1 MYSSGSPEHQ
11 TDNTE
16 NRGEF
21 IDKLQRAR
29 ASVKNSVPQ
38 PILSKPGPTKL
49 ILGNWALSCKKEKEL
64 LIHNTDG
71 QQQTT
76 ILRED
81 LPGFIFESNRGTKH
95 SFTAETFLGP
105 ELASGWA
112 ERRPVAN
119 NNAVSSQSRS
129 RLSAKTEALKAQVG
143 ERARAL
149 YSRHLAS
156 AATRQ
161 PRPPVARLRALL
173 AGMQRIATQ
182 PTGDWQK
189 ELSESLEQL
198 SELLCGEELL
208 SAYELQSSG
217 LAPALLQVLSPQ
229 TNDVP
234 GQLAER
240 EAIVRAWVSNS
251 VEAGA
256 ALASRLVAVLE
267 SVERLCVHL
276 ASADAPPPQAQALHH
291 LTKRIRFGCQTPW
304 GGAALASRLVA
315 VLESVERLCVHLASA
330 DAPPPQAQALHHLTK
345 RIRYTQQPCSSS
357 WSIIETFVRAWVS
370 NSVEAGAALASRLV
384 AVLESVERL
393 CVHLAS
399 ADAPPPQAQ
408 ALHHLTKRIRLRVER
423 ATEENG
429 EEASNNS
436 NNAARNLKVEAL
448 VTVRQLERFLAKSVA
463 RQWYD
468 MERTTFNFVQ
478 KIKAEAPITFTYDH
492 DFDENGVLYFIGSN
506 GGTCEWVNPGAH
518 GLVSVWSS
526 DGRQLPYG
534 RAEDALSRSPEPLN
548 VHTNDDRRA
557 FIAVDLGLHI
567 VPTAYTLRHARG
579 YGRSAL
585 RNWLFQMSMD
595 GATWNTLLA
604 HNDEQALQ
612 EPGSTATWRLRVDAP
627 YRYLRIQQN
636 GKNSSGQNHYLSLSG
651 LEVYGKV
658 VSVIETPPR
667 QCGRDTSA
675 AATRGGRRWSRG
687 TRGLC
692 AGARVMRGPDWKWRD
707 QDGPHPAMGTVT
719 SDLHNGWVDVRWDH
733 GGRNSYRM
741 GAEGKFDLKSHST
754 PSLPEATAPD
764 HQVSVASTEQA
775 SSADNISA
783 EEMASN
789 MTRPRM
795 HATDLSAINNS
806 THHIN
811 TDLATIVESLT
822 LGAEGNNCMSD
833 LGNTSFTNMDMGPT
847 SITDITKPYPAKQPA
862 PEGDSQQLEEESGS
876 GYDEHKDGG
885 SGNMSASEPDLTQQ
899 GAARLL
905 ETLGVGRA
913 SGAGRGN
920 PPRSNRASHS
930 SSLFPSL
937 VRLALSSNFPGGLL
951 SAAQSYPSLAP
962 NAQNALTLSLTSTSS
977 ESEQVSYSVVCSSLV
992 VALSSNFPGG
1002 LLSAAQSYPSLAPN
1016 AQNALT
1022 LSPHLLPVS
1031 EQVSY
1036 SVVCSSLVVALS
1048 SNFPG
1053 GLLSAAQSYP
1063 SLAPNAQNALTLSL
1077 TSTSSESEQVSY
1089 SVVCSSLVV
1098 ALSSNFPGGLLSAAQ
1113 SYPSLAPNAQNALTL
1128 SLTST
1133 SSERAALSSNF
1144 PGGLLSAAQSYP
1156 SLAPNAQ
1163 NALTLSVTSTSSESE
1178 QVSYSVVCS
1187 SLIVALSSNFPGGL
1201 LSAAQSYPS
1210 LAPNAQNALTLS
1222 LTSTS
1227 SESEQVS
1234 LEDFLE
1240 SCRAPALLTELEDD
1254 DEGDD
1259 TLDSDKENEPTYQ
1272 EVASFYQVSRNLL
1285 SLMEEEALE
1294 AVRGGC
1300 GGSGAGGPRQRRP
1313 WDDDFVLK
1321 RQFSALIPA
1330 FDPRP
1335 GRTNLN
1341 QTVDLD
1347 IPLDDLSDEDDVSEP
1362 TASASNA
1369 NTSDDGN
1376 ATNGNVTNG
1385 NVTTGNTTSGR
1396 LPALRLVL
1404 SAGGT
1409 SLPLERPSWTLY
1421 RAVLALNAKLPA
1433 HDTHRD
1439 TTYTL
1444 TYKEIEG
1451 MDTFASSSDSEDD
1464 EPCDPDRGIA
1474 GAEGTEG
1481 AMATCCVRVLRRL
1494 RAAAPALPADSLLS
1508 TKLTNKLHQQLQEP
1522 LALAAEA
1529 IPHWCQQLNDWCPF
1543 LFPLETR
1550 QMFFACTA
1558 FGTSRTIVWLQA
1570 QRDRA
1575 IDRQSS
1581 VVSGSDPAL
1590 VPTAERLVPVPVPVG
1605 DQADVLRVHC
1615 LRDLQDHRVAAG
1627 AEGPRYRQ
1635 AEVNIRLT
1643 LKLSKGKQFC
1653 TQLSNTKTFPKPE
1666 PFHTNTISKH
1676 PTEKPSLNPRRPTQ
1690 NCPKT
1695 QTGKQKTVPKHKQ
1708 SNTKT
1713 PVALAAEAIPHW
1725 CQQLNDWCPFL
1736 FPLETRQMFFACTAF
1751 GTSRTIVWL
1760 QAQRDRAIDRQRA
1773 GNTVSPRRAELEAT
1787 EFRMGR
1793 LRHER
1798 VRIPRS
1804 PDLLRSAMQVMRV
1817 HASRKSVLE
1826 VEFAGEEGTGLGPTL
1841 EFYALVAAELQR
1853 ADLCMWLHDS
1863 PLADDDR
1870 APHHLIAPNEKPAG
1884 YYVTRVGG
1892 VFLAKVLQDGR
1903 LVDLPL
1909 SEPFLRL
1916 MCGEELT
1923 TEHLKE
1929 VDPIRHSTARRPP
1942 GGSPA
1947 LGAVPATDVRRGVD
1961 HGTSQRGRPY
1971 QAQVSD
1977 YVLSLGNETMCCKYC
1992 KTAAWWTC
2000 RYYVLQVLQDGRLV
2014 DLPLSEPFLRLM
2026 CGEELTTE
2034 HLKEV
2039 DPIRHRFLEK
2049 VLQVADEYETIT
2061 RDSSLTPEEREL
2073 RISELKVDDASFEE
2087 LSLTMTH
2094 VAALAD
2100 PAVSVQPLCDSGEN
2114 IEVGP
2119 HNARAYAEA
2128 SARWVVREG
2137 IRRQTAA
2144 FRRGF
2149 ALVFPPRRLR
2159 AFSPAELRL
2168 LVCGERG
2175 PVWTRDHLLQYTE
2188 PKLGYTR
2195 DSPPSAGPCGRATTC
2210 CSTPSPSSATR
2221 ATGEHPPLPTPTAPA
2236 ELRLLVCGE
2245 RGPVDARPPAAVHR
2259 AQPRL
2264 HARQVSTSLS
2274 PPPQPRRAAA
2284 AGVRRARA
2292 RGRATTCC
2300 STPSPSSATRA
2311 TGEHPSLSP
2320 PPPTAPAELRLLVCG
2335 ERGPVWTRDHLLQ
2348 YTEPKLGYTRDSP
2361 GFLRLVDVLVEM
2373 SWRERKAFLQ
2383 FATGCSSLPPG
2394 GLANLH
2400 PRLTVVRK
2408 EGRFLR
2414 LVDVLVEMS
2423 WRERK
2428 AFLQFATGCSSL
2440 PPGGLANLHPRLTV
2454 VRKPAA
2460 RRPGQP
2466 APPPHRRQEGRFLR
2480 LVDVLV
2486 EMSWRERKAFL
2497 QFATGCSSLP
2507 PGGLANLHPRLTVV
2521 RKVDAGDGSYPSV
2534 NTCVHYLK
2542 LPEYSCKEVL
2552 RERLLAATNERGFHL
2567 N

>member
-1 MYSSGSPEHQ
+1 MAEVDPETLLEWLLTGQGDERDMQLIALEQLCMLLLMSDNVDRCFESCPPRTFLPALCKIFLDECAPDNVLEVTARAITYYLDVSAECTRRIVAIEGAVKAICSRLLTVDPNNRTSRDLAEQCIKVLELVCTREAGAVWEGGGLPAVLHFITHHGTSVHKDTLHSAMAVVSRVCGKMEPGDARVGDAVSSLSALLRHSDARVADAALRCFASLADRFARAHADPAPLAEHGLIEELVRRLGSTDSGEDKCMAPSVSTTVSLLSTLCRGSAQITHDLVRLELCSAIEAAVQADERWCLECMRLVDLLLVLLCEGRHAIQTRGVGSASGSSTSGASGEGSSGGTVSTGPRGDKSHRQLIDCIRGKDTDALLAAVSSGAVDVNFTDDVGQTLLNWAAAFGTREMVEFLCEKGADVNKGQRSSSLHYAACFGRPAIAKVLLRYGANADLRDEDGKTPLDKARERHDQGHREVASILQCPGEWLVVGNHDSPTTSNDDDFPETGDKEMAAIYLERLVPVFCARYLGAGGAGVRRACLSLVRKMVHYAPAPLLRHVSAAHAAALLTQLVAAVIDNVDDDDGHLIVLGIAEELMVKASDIYLEQFARLGVFSKVEALAAAPASHLVSDSENASATAGSGEDAMCLSSGVAYSWGEWSVCRGRDALYVWSDAAALELSTGSNGWFRFLLDGKLATMYSSGSPEHQ

-29 ASVKNSVPQ
+29 ASVKNTVPL
-38 PILSKPGPTKL
+38 PILSKPGPAKL
-49 ILGNWALSCKKEKEL
+49 ILGNWALSCIKEKEL

-112 ERRPVAN
+112 GRRPQQAN
-119 NNAVSSQSRS
+119 NATTSQSRS

-173 AGMQRIATQ
+173 ARMQRLATQ
-182 PTGDWQK
+182 PTGDWQQ
-189 ELSESLEQL
+189 ELNEALESLG
-198 SELLCGEELL
+198 ELLCGEELL

-229 TNDVP
+229 ANDAC
-234 GQLAER
+234 GQAAER
-240 EAIVRAWVSNS
+240 EHIVRSWVRGRGA
-251 VEAGA
+251 AGA
-256 ALASRLVAVLE
+256 ALAARLVAVLE
-267 SVERLCVHL
+267 SVERLAVHAP
-276 ASADAPPPQAQALHH
+276 ASDAPPPQA
-291 LTKRIRFGCQTPW
+291 G
-304 GGAALASRLVA
+304 
-315 VLESVERLCVHLASA
+315 
-330 DAPPPQAQALHHLTK
+330 
-345 RIRYTQQPCSSS
+345 
-357 WSIIETFVRAWVS
+357 
-370 NSVEAGAALASRLV
+370 
-384 AVLESVERL
+384 
-393 CVHLAS
+393 
-399 ADAPPPQAQ
+399 

-423 ATEENG
+423 ANEDSEEVANNNNNNG
-429 EEASNNS
+429 
-436 NNAARNLKVEAL
+436 RNLKVEAL

-468 MERTTFNFVQ
+468 MERATFSFVQ

-492 DFDENGVLYFIGSN
+492 DFDENGVLYFIGTN

-557 FIAVDLGLHI
+557 FIALDLGLHI
-567 VPTAYTLRHARG
+567 VPSAYTLRHARG

-595 GATWNTLLA
+595 GVTWSTLLA

-612 EPGSTATWRLRVDAP
+612 EPGSTATWRVRADAS

-636 GKNSSGQNHYLSLSG
+636 GKNASGQNHYLSLSG

-658 VSVIETPPR
+658 VSVVDIPPR
-667 QCGRDTSA
+667 QCGGGGAQGA
-675 AATRGGRRWSRG
+675 ARGGTRRLSRG

-692 AGARVMRGPDWKWRD
+692 AGARVLRGPDWKWRD

-741 GAEGKFDLKSHST
+741 GAEGKFDLKVVSGGAGATTSNATGAAVSEGARSGRKSHST
-754 PSLPEATAPD
+754 PSLPDATAVD
-764 HQVSVASTEQA
+764 HQMSVASTEQA
-775 SSADNISA
+775 SSADNISG
-783 EEMASN
+783 EELASN

-822 LGAEGNNCMSD
+822 LGAEGNNCMAD

-847 SITDITKPYPAKQPA
+847 SITDITKPYPAKEPV
-862 PEGDSQQLEEESGS
+862 PEGNSQECDDNEGGEGQYG
-876 GYDEHKDGG
+876 DHKKEQSGG

-905 ETLGVGRA
+905 ESLGVGRGA
-913 SGAGRGN
+913 SAGRGN
-920 PPRSNRASHS
+920 NPQRTNRTNHS

-937 VRLALSSNFPGGLL
+937 VRL
-951 SAAQSYPSLAP
+951 
-962 NAQNALTLSLTSTSS
+962 
-977 ESEQVSYSVVCSSLV
+977 
-992 VALSSNFPGG
+992 
-1002 LLSAAQSYPSLAPN
+1002 
-1016 AQNALT
+1016 
-1022 LSPHLLPVS
+1022 
-1031 EQVSY
+1031 
-1036 SVVCSSLVVALS
+1036 
-1048 SNFPG
+1048 
-1053 GLLSAAQSYP
+1053 
-1063 SLAPNAQNALTLSL
+1063 
-1077 TSTSSESEQVSY
+1077 
-1089 SVVCSSLVV
+1089 
-1098 ALSSNFPGGLLSAAQ
+1098 
-1113 SYPSLAPNAQNALTL
+1113 
-1128 SLTST
+1128 
-1133 SSERAALSSNF
+1133 
-1144 PGGLLSAAQSYP
+1144 
-1156 SLAPNAQ
+1156 
-1163 NALTLSVTSTSSESE
+1163 
-1178 QVSYSVVCS
+1178 
-1187 SLIVALSSNFPGGL
+1187 ALSSNFPGGL

-1254 DEGDD
+1254 DDADD
-1259 TLDSDKENEPTYQ
+1259 ALDSDKENEPTYQ

-1294 AVRGGC
+1294 AVRGG
-1300 GGSGAGGPRQRRP
+1300 AGGASRQRRP

-1347 IPLDDLSDEDDVSEP
+1347 IPLEEASDEEEASEP
-1362 TASASNA
+1362 TASGTAEETASGAGATGGA
-1369 NTSDDGN
+1369 NS
-1376 ATNGNVTNG
+1376 
-1385 NVTTGNTTSGR
+1385 TSGR

-1404 SAGGT
+1404 SAAGA
-1409 SLPLERPSWTLY
+1409 SLPLERSSWTLY
-1421 RAVLALNAKLPA
+1421 RAVLALNARLPA

-1451 MDTFASSSDSEDD
+1451 METFASSSDSEDD
-1464 EPCDPDRGIA
+1464 EPCDPERGIA

-1481 AMATCCVRVLRRL
+1481 AMATCCVRVLKRL
-1494 RAAAPALPADSLLS
+1494 RAAAPELASEAFVS

-1522 LALAAEA
+1522 LALAAA
-1529 IPHWCQQLNDWCPF
+1529 ATPHWCHQLNDWCPF

-1575 IDRQSS
+1575 
-1581 VVSGSDPAL
+1581 L
-1590 VPTAERLVPVPVPVG
+1590 
-1605 DQADVLRVHC
+1605 
-1615 LRDLQDHRVAAG
+1615 
-1627 AEGPRYRQ
+1627 
-1635 AEVNIRLT
+1635 
-1643 LKLSKGKQFC
+1643 
-1653 TQLSNTKTFPKPE
+1653 
-1666 PFHTNTISKH
+1666 
-1676 PTEKPSLNPRRPTQ
+1676 
-1690 NCPKT
+1690 
-1695 QTGKQKTVPKHKQ
+1695 
-1708 SNTKT
+1708 
-1713 PVALAAEAIPHW
+1713 
-1725 CQQLNDWCPFL
+1725 
-1736 FPLETRQMFFACTAF
+1736 
-1751 GTSRTIVWL
+1751 
-1760 QAQRDRAIDRQRA
+1760 DRQRA
-1773 GNTVSPRRAELEAT
+1773 ANTVSPRRAEMEAT

-1817 HASRKSVLE
+1817 HAGRKSVLE

-1853 ADLCMWLHDS
+1853 ADLYMWLHDV
-1863 PLADDDR
+1863 PHPDDEDG
-1870 APHHLIAPNEKPAG
+1870 PHHLALPDERPPG
-1884 YYVTRVGG
+1884 YYVTRAGGLFPASLPQDSPICDKVCKYFWFLG

-1909 SEPFLRL
+1909 SEPFLL
-1916 MCGEELT
+1916 
-1923 TEHLKE
+1923 
-1929 VDPIRHSTARRPP
+1929 
-1942 GGSPA
+1942 
-1947 LGAVPATDVRRGVD
+1947 
-1961 HGTSQRGRPY
+1961 
-1971 QAQVSD
+1971 
-1977 YVLSLGNETMCCKYC
+1977 
-1992 KTAAWWTC
+1992 
-2000 RYYVLQVLQDGRLV
+2000 
-2014 DLPLSEPFLRLM
+2014 LM

-2049 VLQVADEYETIT
+2049 VLEAADEYETIS
-2061 RDSSLTPEEREL
+2061 RNSSLSEEERTRLIDEL
-2073 RISELKVDDASFEE
+2073 CVEGATFDQLA
-2087 LSLTMTH
+2087 LTMTH
-2094 VAALAD
+2094 VASQAD
-2100 PAVSVQPLCDSGEN
+2100 PAAAVQPLCDSGEH
-2114 IEVGP
+2114 IEVGA

-2128 SARWVVREG
+2128 SARWIVREG
-2137 IRRQTAA
+2137 IRRQVAA

-2149 ALVFPPRRLR
+2149 AGVFPPRRLR

-2168 LVCGERG
+2168 LLCGERG
-2175 PVWTRDHLLQYTE
+2175 PAWTREHLLQYTE
-2188 PKLGYTR
+2188 PKLGYT
-2195 DSPPSAGPCGRATTC
+2195 
-2210 CSTPSPSSATR
+2210 
-2221 ATGEHPPLPTPTAPA
+2221 
-2236 ELRLLVCGE
+2236 
-2245 RGPVDARPPAAVHR
+2245 
-2259 AQPRL
+2259 
-2264 HARQVSTSLS
+2264 
-2274 PPPQPRRAAA
+2274 
-2284 AGVRRARA
+2284 
-2292 RGRATTCC
+2292 
-2300 STPSPSSATRA
+2300 
-2311 TGEHPSLSP
+2311 
-2320 PPPTAPAELRLLVCG
+2320 
-2335 ERGPVWTRDHLLQ
+2335 
-2348 YTEPKLGYTRDSP
+2348 KDSP
-2361 GFLRLVDVLVEM
+2361 G
-2373 SWRERKAFLQ
+2373 
-2383 FATGCSSLPPG
+2383 
-2394 GLANLH
+2394 
-2400 PRLTVVRK
+2400 
-2408 EGRFLR
+2408 
-2414 LVDVLVEMS
+2414 
-2423 WRERK
+2423 
-2428 AFLQFATGCSSL
+2428 
-2440 PPGGLANLHPRLTV
+2440 
-2454 VRKPAA
+2454 
-2460 RRPGQP
+2460 
-2466 APPPHRRQEGRFLR
+2466 FLR

>member
-1 MYSSGSPEHQ
+1 MAEVDPETLLEWLLTGQGDERDMQLIALEQLCMLLLMSDNVDRCFESCPPRTFLPALCKIFLDECAPDNVLEVTARAITYYLDVSAECTRRIVAIDGAVKAICSRLLTVDPNNRTSKDLAEQCIKVLELVCTREAGAVWEGGGLPAVLHFITLYGTSVHKDTLHSAMAVVSRVCGKMEPGDARVGDAVSSLSALLRHSDARVADAALRCFASLADRFARAHADPAPLAEHGLIEELVRRLGSTESSDDKCLAPSVSTTVSLLSTLCRGSAQITHDLVRLELCSAIEAAVQADERWCLECMRLVDLLLVLLCEGRHAIQTGSNRGAGSASGSSSGASGEGSSGGGTGSTGPRGDKSHRQLIDCIRGKDTDALLAAVSSGAVDVNFTDDVGQTLLNWAAAFGTKEMVEFLCEKGADVNRGQRSSSLHYAACFGRPAIAKVLLRYGANADLRDEDGKTPLDKARERHDQGHREVAAILQCPGEWLVVGNHDSPTSSNEDDFPETGDKEMAAVYLERLVPVFCARYLGAGGAGVRRACLSLVRKMVHYAPAPLLRALSTRGTAALLTQLVAAVIDNLDDDDGHLIVLGIAEELMVKASDIYLEQFARLGVFSKVEALASAPASLASSDSENACAAGSSEDAMCLASGVAYSWGEWSVCRGRDALYVWSDAAALELSTGSNGWFRFLLDGKLATMYSSGSPEHQ

-38 PILSKPGPTKL
+38 SILSKPGPNKL

-64 LIHNTDG
+64 HIHNTDG

-95 SFTAETFLGP
+95 TFTAETFLGP

-112 ERRPVAN
+112 DRRAAAAN
-119 NNAVSSQSRS
+119 IANASQSRT

-173 AGMQRIATQ
+173 ARMQRLATQ
-182 PTGDWQK
+182 PTGDWQQ
-189 ELSESLEQL
+189 ELNEALEQL
-198 SELLCGEELL
+198 SELLCGDELL

-229 TNDVP
+229 ANDAP
-234 GQLAER
+234 GQVNER
-240 EAIVRAWVSNS
+240 ERIVRDWVSRES
-251 VEAGA
+251 CRSGAIMVE
-256 ALASRLVAVLE
+256 RLVSVLE
-267 SVERLCVHL
+267 SVERLAVL
-276 ASADAPPPQAQALHH
+276 AAAGAGDVPPP
-291 LTKRIRFGCQTPW
+291 
-304 GGAALASRLVA
+304 AAG
-315 VLESVERLCVHLASA
+315 
-330 DAPPPQAQALHHLTK
+330 T
-345 RIRYTQQPCSSS
+345 
-357 WSIIETFVRAWVS
+357 
-370 NSVEAGAALASRLV
+370 
-384 AVLESVERL
+384 
-393 CVHLAS
+393 
-399 ADAPPPQAQ
+399 
-408 ALHHLTKRIRLRVER
+408 LHHLTKRIRLRVER
-423 ATEENG
+423 AAEDSS

-436 NNAARNLKVEAL
+436 NNAGRNLKVEAL
-448 VTVRQLERFLAKSVA
+448 VTIRQLERFLAKSVA

-468 MERTTFNFVQ
+468 MERSTFHFVQ

-492 DFDENGVLYFIGSN
+492 DFDECGILYFIGSN

-557 FIAVDLGLHI
+557 FIALDLGLLV
-567 VPTAYTLRHARG
+567 VPSAYTLRHARG

-595 GATWNTLLA
+595 GVAWSTLLA
-604 HNDEQALQ
+604 HVDEQALQ
-612 EPGSTATWRLRVDAP
+612 EPGSTATWRIRADAP

-636 GKNSSGQNHYLSLSG
+636 GKNASGQSHYLSLSG

-658 VSVIETPPR
+658 ISVIETPPR
-667 QCGRDTSA
+667 QSGSAGAAVVGRATS
-675 AATRGGRRWSRG
+675 RRWSRG
-687 TRGLC
+687 ARGLC

-741 GAEGKFDLKSHST
+741 GAEGKFDLKVVSGGSTGSTGASSGGATVASGAGGEGARGGRKSHST
-754 PSLPEATAPD
+754 PSLPDATAVD

-775 SSADNISA
+775 SSADNISG

-833 LGNTSFTNMDMGPT
+833 LGNASFTNMEMGPT
-847 SITDITKPYPAKQPA
+847 SITDITKPYPAKEPV
-862 PEGDSQQLEEESGS
+862 PEGNGQEGASGGFGALAARCEGDAVRNSANALLSSELLALPASLLHSLRNAANRSHTQCEDNESGE
-876 GYDEHKDGG
+876 GQYGDHKKDGQSG

-905 ETLGVGRA
+905 ESLGVGRG
-913 SGAGRGN
+913 SSAGRGSN
-920 PPRSNRASHS
+920 QQRAARSNNHS

-937 VRLALSSNFPGGLL
+937 VRL
-951 SAAQSYPSLAP
+951 
-962 NAQNALTLSLTSTSS
+962 
-977 ESEQVSYSVVCSSLV
+977 
-992 VALSSNFPGG
+992 
-1002 LLSAAQSYPSLAPN
+1002 
-1016 AQNALT
+1016 
-1022 LSPHLLPVS
+1022 
-1031 EQVSY
+1031 
-1036 SVVCSSLVVALS
+1036 
-1048 SNFPG
+1048 
-1053 GLLSAAQSYP
+1053 
-1063 SLAPNAQNALTLSL
+1063 
-1077 TSTSSESEQVSY
+1077 
-1089 SVVCSSLVV
+1089 
-1098 ALSSNFPGGLLSAAQ
+1098 
-1113 SYPSLAPNAQNALTL
+1113 
-1128 SLTST
+1128 
-1133 SSERAALSSNF
+1133 
-1144 PGGLLSAAQSYP
+1144 
-1156 SLAPNAQ
+1156 
-1163 NALTLSVTSTSSESE
+1163 
-1178 QVSYSVVCS
+1178 
-1187 SLIVALSSNFPGGL
+1187 ALSSNFPGGL

-1254 DEGDD
+1254 DEADD
-1259 TLDSDKENEPTYQ
+1259 ALDSDKENEPTYQ
-1272 EVASFYQVSRNLL
+1272 EVSSFYQVSRNLL

-1294 AVRGGC
+1294 AVRGAGV
-1300 GGSGAGGPRQRRP
+1300 GAAGGGPRARRP

-1347 IPLDDLSDEDDVSEP
+1347 IPLNDNSDDEDAAEP
-1362 TASASNA
+1362 TASAPSSSNEGS
-1369 NTSDDGN
+1369 T
-1376 ATNGNVTNG
+1376 
-1385 NVTTGNTTSGR
+1385 TTGPGR

-1404 SAGGT
+1404 SAGGA

-1421 RAVLALNAKLPA
+1421 RAVLALNARLPS

-1451 MDTFASSSDSEDD
+1451 METFASSSDSEDD
-1464 EPCDPDRGIA
+1464 EPCDPERNIV
-1474 GAEGTEG
+1474 GAEGPEG
-1481 AMATCCVRVLRRL
+1481 AMATCCVRVLKRI
-1494 RAAAPALPADSLLS
+1494 RAAAPDLPAEAFLS

-1522 LALAAEA
+1522 LALAAA
-1529 IPHWCQQLNDWCPF
+1529 ATPQWCQQLNDWCPF

-1575 IDRQSS
+1575 
-1581 VVSGSDPAL
+1581 L
-1590 VPTAERLVPVPVPVG
+1590 
-1605 DQADVLRVHC
+1605 
-1615 LRDLQDHRVAAG
+1615 
-1627 AEGPRYRQ
+1627 
-1635 AEVNIRLT
+1635 
-1643 LKLSKGKQFC
+1643 
-1653 TQLSNTKTFPKPE
+1653 
-1666 PFHTNTISKH
+1666 
-1676 PTEKPSLNPRRPTQ
+1676 
-1690 NCPKT
+1690 
-1695 QTGKQKTVPKHKQ
+1695 
-1708 SNTKT
+1708 
-1713 PVALAAEAIPHW
+1713 
-1725 CQQLNDWCPFL
+1725 
-1736 FPLETRQMFFACTAF
+1736 
-1751 GTSRTIVWL
+1751 
-1760 QAQRDRAIDRQRA
+1760 DRQRA

-1798 VRIPRS
+1798 VRIPRQ
-1804 PDLLRSAMQVMRV
+1804 PDLLKSAMQVMRV
-1817 HASRKSVLE
+1817 HAGRKSVLE

-1853 ADLCMWLHDS
+1853 ADLAMWLHDT
-1863 PLADDDR
+1863 PHPDDDL
-1870 APHHLIAPNEKPAG
+1870 APHHLALPDEKPPG
-1884 YYVTRVGG
+1884 YYVTRAGGLFPASLPQDSPICDKVCKYFWFLG

-1929 VDPIRHSTARRPP
+1929 VDPIRH
-1942 GGSPA
+1942 
-1947 LGAVPATDVRRGVD
+1947 
-1961 HGTSQRGRPY
+1961 
-1971 QAQVSD
+1971 
-1977 YVLSLGNETMCCKYC
+1977 
-1992 KTAAWWTC
+1992 
-2000 RYYVLQVLQDGRLV
+2000 
-2014 DLPLSEPFLRLM
+2014 
-2026 CGEELTTE
+2026 
-2034 HLKEV
+2034 
-2039 DPIRHRFLEK
+2039 RFLES
-2049 VLQVADEYETIT
+2049 LLAAAEEYDAIT
-2061 RDSSLTPEEREL
+2061 RDNLLTLIERDAMIAAL
-2073 RISELKVDDASFEE
+2073 RVECASFEE

-2094 VAALAD
+2094 VASHAD
-2100 PAVSVQPLCDSGEN
+2100 PAIAVQPLCDSGEH

-2128 SARWVVREG
+2128 SARWIVREG
-2137 IRRQTAA
+2137 IRRQIAA

-2149 ALVFPPRRLR
+2149 ACVFPPRRLR
-2159 AFSPAELRL
+2159 AFSPTELRL
-2168 LVCGERG
+2168 LLCGERG
-2175 PVWTRDHLLQYTE
+2175 PAWTRE
-2188 PKLGYTR
+2188 
-2195 DSPPSAGPCGRATTC
+2195 
-2210 CSTPSPSSATR
+2210 
-2221 ATGEHPPLPTPTAPA
+2221 
-2236 ELRLLVCGE
+2236 
-2245 RGPVDARPPAAVHR
+2245 
-2259 AQPRL
+2259 
-2264 HARQVSTSLS
+2264 
-2274 PPPQPRRAAA
+2274 
-2284 AGVRRARA
+2284 
-2292 RGRATTCC
+2292 
-2300 STPSPSSATRA
+2300 
-2311 TGEHPSLSP
+2311 
-2320 PPPTAPAELRLLVCG
+2320 
-2335 ERGPVWTRDHLLQ
+2335 HLLQ

-2408 EGRFLR
+2408 
-2414 LVDVLVEMS
+2414 VE
-2423 WRERK
+2423 
-2428 AFLQFATGCSSL
+2428 
-2440 PPGGLANLHPRLTV
+2440 
-2454 VRKPAA
+2454 
-2460 RRPGQP
+2460 
-2466 APPPHRRQEGRFLR
+2466 
-2480 LVDVLV
+2480 
-2486 EMSWRERKAFL
+2486 
-2497 QFATGCSSLP
+2497 
-2507 PGGLANLHPRLTVV
+2507 
-2521 RKVDAGDGSYPSV
+2521 AGDGSYPSV

-2542 LPEYSCKEVL
+2542 LPEYTCKEVL